1 MLRARVAATPRSSLP
16 PFPSNGTFAH
26 ASRQAC
32 GSVFDKVRVMA
43 RSSRSRSRVRGSR
56 RSRSR
61 SAGRRPESRTK
72 VRSRE
77 RSRDRGHD
85 RRSPLRGSREGGSKG
100 GGAERED
107 RGPGNGGTSLLIRNI
122 GDRCAMDDLRGAF
135 ERYGGIKDVY
145 IPMDHRTRRPKPFAF
160 VEFFKPED
168 AAVAKTEM
176 DNREIRGSTVS
187 VIYAEKGRKSADS
200 MRKQDGGG
208 GGGGGGY
215 RSRGHRSRSRS
226 GSRSRQRRFIS
237 RSPQRCVLCEPAP
250 RACACSL
257 SCLRALSLVL
267 FPHRA
272 TLSARYTSGQCVSGD
287 SQRRWQRQNARKA
300 QEQEPAPGVAA
311 PGAEG

>member
-1 MLRARVAATPRSSLP
+1 
-16 PFPSNGTFAH
+16 
-26 ASRQAC
+26 
-32 GSVFDKVRVMA
+32 MA

-77 RSRDRGHD
+77 RSRDRGRD
-85 RRSPLRGSREGGSKG
+85 RRSPLRGSREGGRRD

-160 VEFFKPED
+160 VEFFKHED
-168 AAVAKTEM
+168 AAVAKAEM

-187 VIYAEKGRKSADS
+187 VVYAEKGRKSADS

-208 GGGGGGY
+208 GGGGGVGGGY
-215 RSRGHRSRSRS
+215 RSRSHRSRSRS

-237 RSPQRCVLCEPAP
+237 RSPQRYVFCEPAP
-250 RACACSL
+250 CACACSL
-257 SCLRALSLVL
+257 APCARSLSFCSHKGL
-267 FPHRA
+267 P
-272 TLSARYTSGQCVSGD
+272 SAPVT
-287 SQRRWQRQNARKA
+287 
-300 QEQEPAPGVAA
+300 PVANV
-311 PGAEG
+311 